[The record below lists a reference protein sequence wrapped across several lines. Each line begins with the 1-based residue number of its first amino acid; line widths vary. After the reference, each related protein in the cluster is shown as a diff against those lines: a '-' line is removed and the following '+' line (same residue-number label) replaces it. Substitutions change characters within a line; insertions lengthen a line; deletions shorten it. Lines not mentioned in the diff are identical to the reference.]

1 MLSDQPARKLHSQL
15 DASPHSAAAKVA
27 GREPIYLSPQDAAAR
42 GIADGDVV
50 EVFNARGRSLAGA
63 VVTPDIMPGVV
74 RLATGAWYDHDWQ
87 TGIEK
92 HGNPNALTRD
102 IGASGLSQGCTAQSC
117 LVEVRKAD
125 GPLPPVTAHALPEF
139 SAMR

>member
-1 MLSDQPARKLHSQL
+1 MKQNHVL
-15 DASPHSAAAKVA
+15 
-27 GREPIYLSPQDAAAR
+27 
-42 GIADGDVV
+42 
-50 EVFNARGRSLAGA
+50 
-63 VVTPDIMPGVV
+63 
-74 RLATGAWYDHDWQ
+74 LATLFCSLFFTSSQAAV
-87 TGIEK
+87 
-92 HGNPNALTRD
+92 NAQAGTNIWRLTRD